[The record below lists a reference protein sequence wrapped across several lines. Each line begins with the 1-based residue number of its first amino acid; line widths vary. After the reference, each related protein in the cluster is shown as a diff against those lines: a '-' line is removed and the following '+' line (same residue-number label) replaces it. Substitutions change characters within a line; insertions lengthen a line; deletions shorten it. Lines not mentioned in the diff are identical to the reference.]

1 MTNVPNGL
9 TINLNN
15 MLPEDFSN
23 RNKLDTKYY
32 IALVERDEYE
42 PETPTQKRIRLV
54 RERKQKFNKNLKSF
68 IGGVK

>member
-1 MTNVPNGL
+1 
-9 TINLNN
+9 

-23 RNKLDTKYY
+23 RNKLDEKYY
-32 IALVERDEYE
+32 IALMEKDEYE

-68 IGGVK
+68 IGGK

>member
-1 MTNVPNGL
+1 
-9 TINLNN
+9 

-32 IALVERDEYE
+32 IALIERDEYE

>member
-1 MTNVPNGL
+1 
-9 TINLNN
+9 

-23 RNKLDTKYY
+23 RNKLGKEYY
-32 IALVERDEYE
+32 IALMKKDEYE

-68 IGGVK
+68 IGGK